1 VISVNVQKLA
11 KVLALAASDNDI
23 EALHALRTAR
33 RLLEAAGS
41 DFVALAGRLATAP
54 DVAGGDLQ
62 AIEDLEDIVFDL
74 RSELRALRGENE
86 RLKAEL
92 TGTAKGG
99 GLAEA
104 AEAVAAAIRLRSR
117 VAELAEELEIERAE
131 ALHHRAQAAG
141 LARQLEEAQAERHRL
156 ALLAQA
162 LRGKLDARLDDHGP
176 LAPEIPFAAEPRPVK
191 RRRRP
196 AGRGEKSLAQYALF

>member
-1 VISVNVQKLA
+1 MRR
-11 KVLALAASDNDI
+11 VL
-23 EALHALRTAR
+23 
-33 RLLEAAGS
+33 RLVAAGRRCG
-41 DFVALAGRLATAP
+41 AAGRRATAP
-54 DVAGGDLQ
+54 DFGGGLE

-74 RSELRALRGENE
+74 RGELRALRGENE

-92 TGTAKGG
+92 TGTTKTG

-131 ALHHRAQAAG
+131 ALHHRAQAAQLG
-141 LARQLEEAQAERHRL
+141 RQLDEAQAERRRL

-162 LRGKLDARLDDHGP
+162 LRTKLDAQTVDHGP
-176 LAPEIPFAAEPRPVK
+176 LAPEIPFAVELRPVK

-196 AGRGEKSLAQYALF
+196 AGRTEKSLAQYALF